1 MCHPLM
7 LVFSAVLFFVLTPG
21 IFLSLPAG
29 GTKYTKAAVHAVV
42 FAVVFYLTYKLVL
55 NYLYG
60 NEGFAAKILGDPSFT
75 VPSSGAGNIDM
86 YRGPP
91 TPPSGKGIDPLDKDM
106 LRACNK
112 ATAYSVNS
120 SETLKSART
129 DMDRIISNLKYY
141 ITTIDT
147 MAKTCA
153 PMANI

>member
-55 NYLYG
+55 NYLYM
-60 NEGFAAKILGDPSFT
+60 NEGFGNLTGTTGTVILPDGSP
-75 VPSSGAGNIDM
+75 GNP
-86 YRGPP
+86 YPP
-91 TPPSGKGIDPLDKDM
+91 PVEVFQPDKNM

-112 ATAYSVNS
+112 AMVKVVNNRQI
-120 SETLKSART
+120 LNDYVKSIQNMA
-129 DMDRIISNLKYY
+129 
-141 ITTIDT
+141 TT
-147 MAKTCA
+147 CS
-153 PMANI
+153 PMANL